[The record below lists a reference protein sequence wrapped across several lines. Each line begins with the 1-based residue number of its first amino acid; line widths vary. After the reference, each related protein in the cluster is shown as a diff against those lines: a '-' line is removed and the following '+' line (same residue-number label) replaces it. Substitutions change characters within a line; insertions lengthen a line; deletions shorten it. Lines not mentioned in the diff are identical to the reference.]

1 MTHLNQSAFESF
13 PIPPGEGK
21 PRVGTTA
28 LKWALIA
35 LFSLSL
41 SALWIRSFNQ
51 TLTQPF
57 TLLLLGSDQRDKGD
71 PSRSDSIF
79 LLRLDPHQHTARG
92 LVLPRDLYT
101 TIQSLPVRRTAKLN
115 AALFYGDYYQ
125 ANGIKAAEETIKDLV
140 GVPIDGTVVVHVRL
154 VEHLV
159 DSVGGVEV
167 CLERPA
173 FDSTFSDIDGKP
185 APVRFESG
193 WNYLDGKRAAR
204 FIRVRKPDFDF
215 GRMQRNRLLVDAF
228 LQKIRSPIGIIGA
241 LRALPFAWMDIDTDI
256 RPMQAVRMFSAIRLM
271 KNIEWM
277 SIDRADLTSQT
288 IATGAQ
294 ILVAEP
300 AVMKEAGT
308 KLLGVPDHF
317 ASVALPAASPI
328 GTTQR

>member
-1 MTHLNQSAFESF
+1 M
-13 PIPPGEGK
+13 
-21 PRVGTTA
+21 TA
-28 LKWALIA
+28 LKWMLIA

-79 LLRLDPHQHTARG
+79 LLRLDPQQHSARG
-92 LVLPRDLYT
+92 LVLPRDLYAA
-101 TIQSLPVRRTAKLN
+101 IQGLPVRRTGKLN

-125 ANGIKAAEETIKDLV
+125 ADGIKAAEETIKNLV
-140 GVPIDGTVVVHVRL
+140 GVSIDGTLVVHVRL

-167 CLERPA
+167 CLEKPA
-173 FDSTFSDIDGKP
+173 YDSTFSDIDGKP

-215 GRMQRNRLLVDAF
+215 GRMQRNRQLVDAF
-228 LQKIRSPIGIIGA
+228 MQKIRSPIGIIGA
-241 LRALPFAWMDIDTDI
+241 LRALPFAWMDMDTDI
-256 RPMQAVRMFSAIRLM
+256 RPIQAIRMFSSIRLM
-271 KNIEWM
+271 KDIEWV
-277 SIDRADLTSQT
+277 SINRTDLTPQT
-288 IATGAQ
+288 LATGAQ

-300 AVMKEAGT
+300 AALKEAGV
-308 KLLGVPDHF
+308 KLLASPDHF
-317 ASVALPAASPI
+317 ASAAIPAASPLE
-328 GTTQR
+328 TAPR